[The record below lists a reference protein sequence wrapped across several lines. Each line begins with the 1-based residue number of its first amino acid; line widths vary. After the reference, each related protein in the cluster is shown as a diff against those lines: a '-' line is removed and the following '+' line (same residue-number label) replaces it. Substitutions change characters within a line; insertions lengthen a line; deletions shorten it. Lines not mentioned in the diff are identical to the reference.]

1 MARIPRR
8 YAIYLILT
16 GGHTEVVH
24 FSNLEAFHQWYTGVL
39 HATPTPD
46 AFVNVPISELEGE
59 YLLIRSSS
67 VMGIRVEPHYG
78 TVDDD

>member
-8 YAIYLILT
+8 YSIHLSLT

-24 FSNLEAFHQWYTGVL
+24 FPTLDTFQKWYTEVL
-39 HATPTPD
+39 HSASSPE

-59 YLLIRSSS
+59 YLLIRANAL
-67 VMGIRVEPHYG
+67 VAIRVEPLYG
-78 TVDDD
+78 VDN

>member
-1 MARIPRR
+1 MTRIPRR

-24 FSNLEAFHQWYTGVL
+24 FATLDAFHQWYTGVL
-39 HATPTPD
+39 HAAATPD

-78 TVDDD
+78 MVDED

>member
-1 MARIPRR
+1 MTRIPRR

-24 FSNLEAFHQWYTGVL
+24 FPTLEAFHQWYTGVL
-39 HATPTPD
+39 HAAASPD

-59 YLLIRSSS
+59 YLLIRSNN

-78 TVDDD
+78 TVEGD

>member
-1 MARIPRR
+1 MTRIPRR

-24 FSNLEAFHQWYTGVL
+24 FNTLDAFHEWYTGVL
-39 HATPTPD
+39 HSAAAPD

-67 VMGIRVEPHYG
+67 VIGIRVEPHYG
-78 TVDDD
+78 MVDED